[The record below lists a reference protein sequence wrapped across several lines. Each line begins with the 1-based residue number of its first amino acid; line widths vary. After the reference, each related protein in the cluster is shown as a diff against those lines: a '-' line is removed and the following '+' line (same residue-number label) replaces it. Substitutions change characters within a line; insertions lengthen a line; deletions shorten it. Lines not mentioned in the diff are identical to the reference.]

1 MLQIQKLLGLPVL
14 TMKGA
19 KAGTVKD
26 FWFDEF
32 WSVSGIVL
40 GKRSWGRKSYKAIRW
55 QDIAVC
61 GEDALIIRDKK
72 AVVTIDK
79 SRFLRGFL
87 GGAVRLK
94 DLPVYTVDGQEL
106 GRVSDVYFQ
115 ETEGTPVIG
124 YELTDGFLTDVLE
137 GRRRLLMPDG
147 PGKVTMGKDAILVPA
162 SYERVLA
169 KDHFCVT
176 ESDR

>member
-14 TMKGA
+14 TMKGT

-40 GKRSWGRKSYKAIRW
+40 DKRSWGRKAYKAVRW
-55 QDIAVC
+55 KDIAVC

-79 SRFLRGFL
+79 SQFLRGFL

-94 DLPVYTVDGQEL
+94 DIPVYTVEGQEL
-106 GRVSDVYFQ
+106 GRVSDVYFK

-124 YELTDGFLTDVLE
+124 CELTDGFLTDVLE

-147 PGKVTMGKDAILVPA
+147 LGQVTMGENAILVPA

-169 KDHFCVT
+169 KDHFFDS